1 MPAGAILL
9 VEKKGS
15 NTGYEIGNAKTA
27 ISQNETGEREKK
39 IINAILNTSIIL
51 MSTLMNAFTEVMVN
65 TTDAMA
71 SGMAEATG
79 GKEAG
84 VQVHREVKQ
93 KLPEVD
99 KKMKK
104 LISDVRKDVYIQ
116 IGQKTKEIAPLLSN
130 HTFDNGL
137 KIIEKYHFQL
147 PTLAEELDDD
157 ALSHYAKLLASEDS
171 IFVELFKELTGWLN
185 SLPKFSDNTG
195 EK

>member
-1 MPAGAILL
+1 MA
-9 VEKKGS
+9 EKKWA
-15 NTGYEIGNAKTA
+15 NTGYENGNGKTA
-27 ISQNETGEREKK
+27 ISQNETGKREKK
-39 IINAILNTSIIL
+39 IMNAIVNTSIIL
-51 MSTLMNAFTEVMVN
+51 MSILMGAFTEVMVN

-71 SGMAEATG
+71 SGIAEAIG

-84 VQVHREVKQ
+84 DQVHREVSQ
-93 KLPEVD
+93 NLPEVD
-99 KKMKK
+99 EKMKK

-130 HTFDNGL
+130 HTFDNGP
-137 KIIEKYHFQL
+137 KIIEKYDFQL
-147 PTLAEELDDD
+147 PKLTEELDDNTI
-157 ALSHYAKLLASEDS
+157 LHYAKLLASEDS